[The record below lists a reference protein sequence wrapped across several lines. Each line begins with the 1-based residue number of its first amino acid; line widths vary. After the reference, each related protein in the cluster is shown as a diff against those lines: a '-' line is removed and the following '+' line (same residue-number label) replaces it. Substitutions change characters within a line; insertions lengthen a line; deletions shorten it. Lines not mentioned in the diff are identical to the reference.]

1 MTTNIVC
8 SDTYINAFSR
18 LDKKTQKKSLETIR
32 LMQRSL
38 RSDSLKIEKLNTK
51 LNFKSARVT
60 QDFRAIFTQS
70 GNTVLLVYID
80 HHDDAY
86 LWASNRLQGFDAANI
101 KPAYEYFEQ
110 SKKDTFDSL
119 EDESIDLASSKKSV
133 EPTPKPGTGKALEEH
148 SRPTANEMPADY
160 MPEAMHKMSFG
171 LFSRLLYILL
181 GIIIGIIIAIG
192 HFMWYNRFIIELHT
206 LPYQIYN
213 LTFADEAAA
222 HRF

>member
-1 MTTNIVC
+1 MATNIVC

-60 QDFRAIFTQS
+60 QDFRAIFTQH

-80 HHDDAY
+80 HHDNAY
-86 LWASNRLQGFDAANI
+86 LWASNRLQGFDASNV
-101 KPAYEYFEQ
+101 KPVYEYFEQ

-119 EDESIDLASSKKSV
+119 EDKSTNLGSIKKSGESV
-133 EPTPKPGTGKALEEH
+133 KGKKFDPRTDAPLDAHDKPIHLPNQEMNTQPTPRAKRT
-148 SRPTANEMPADY
+148 S
-160 MPEAMHKMSFG
+160 SFG
-171 LFSRLLYILL
+171 FLSKFFYFLLGVIV
-181 GIIIGIIIAIG
+181 GIIITTGY
-192 HFMWYNRFIIELHT
+192 FM
-206 LPYQIYN
+206 
-213 LTFADEAAA
+213 
-222 HRF
+222 